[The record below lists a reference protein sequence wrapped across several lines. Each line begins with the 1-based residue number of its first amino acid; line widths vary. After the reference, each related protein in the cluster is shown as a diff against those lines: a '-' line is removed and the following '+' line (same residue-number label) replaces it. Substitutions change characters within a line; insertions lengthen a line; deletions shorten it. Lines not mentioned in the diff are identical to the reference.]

1 MEVYVDGTDLLRCL
15 EQQLCDLTPP
25 THPDHFSTL
34 SLLHSTDS
42 IIRVMQEVKTREDE
56 YEETKLLES
65 RISGLPNGFK
75 LACRDRRLVAHG
87 VLKRV
92 HISDKDRSLLE
103 MDAIARAGLDK
114 PNLRGNAPISPGLS
128 PLIDSARPRS
138 TISESSSSS
147 LSVGSLTYAS
157 DHSSGW
163 NSPTTPGAFQSPT
176 RLEFGGPANSP
187 SPSPLLRPDSM
198 LSTTSS
204 SYSDTSNKGTSSAF
218 DTNLASRRPA
228 RRVVKTKAKETSVYV
243 FVFSDLVVLAT
254 KPSVPSAA
262 FGSRSR
268 RVMQEPTYR
277 AIETVGLSRVLGVS
291 DLSGKTGKLLSL
303 TPCPFVQLSHYGRS
317 C

>member
-1 MEVYVDGTDLLRCL
+1 
-15 EQQLCDLTPP
+15 
-25 THPDHFSTL
+25 
-34 SLLHSTDS
+34 
-42 IIRVMQEVKTREDE
+42 MQEVKTREDE

-65 RISGLPNGFK
+65 RISGLPNGFQ

-157 DHSSGW
+157 DLSSGW
-163 NSPTTPGAFQSPT
+163 NSPTTPGVFQSPT
-176 RLEFGGPANSP
+176 RLDFAASSTSPLP
-187 SPSPLLRPDSM
+187 SPFLRPDSM
-198 LSTTSS
+198 VSNSS
-204 SYSDTSNKGTSSAF
+204 STYSESSNKAASSAF
-218 DTNLASRRPA
+218 DTQAATRRPA
-228 RRVVKTKAKETSVYV
+228 RRVVKTKAKETTIYV

-254 KPSVPSAA
+254 KPSAPAP

-268 RVMQEPTYR
+268 RGVQEPSYR

-291 DLSGKTGKLLSL
+291 DLSGKTGEFSSTCIWQCLRL
-303 TPCPFVQLSHYGRS
+303 TCDPEL
-317 C
+317 